1 MENIENMYESEF
13 ECYIQTVDL
22 IKQKEQ
28 EVLKAAME
36 KDFFNA
42 VLTAL
47 VLQL

>member
-1 MENIENMYESEF
+1 MYESEF
-13 ECYIQTVDL
+13 EQYTQTIDR

-42 VLTAL
+42 VITAL
-47 VLQL
+47 IMQL